1 MFLLNNKT
9 IRMNYYN
16 YLNSFKKKKN
26 KDNNKSN
33 NSKQEK
39 ILLRNLLVLT
49 ITVKSTKQKSIQII
63 NFN

>member
-16 YLNSFKKKKN
+16 YSNSFKKKKN
-26 KDNNKSN
+26 KDNNKLN

-39 ILLRNLLVLT
+39 ILLENFLVLT
-49 ITVKSTKQKSIQII
+49 ITVKSTKQKSI
-63 NFN
+63 